1 MTALRLL
8 IFVTPIESE
17 IVTTVASPSGI
28 AATARLTATMNVFR
42 TSSGVMPLFAV
53 KRLKPN
59 IKMHMPMTMYV
70 KIRLS
75 WPSLICR
82 GVCPLSA
89 FVSASAILPIS
100 VFIPVSVTTANAVP

>member
-42 TSSGVMPLFAV
+42 TSSGVIPLFAV

-59 IKMHMPMTMYV
+59 INMHMPMTIYV

-75 WPSLICR
+75 
-82 GVCPLSA
+82 
-89 FVSASAILPIS
+89 
-100 VFIPVSVTTANAVP
+100 